1 MSLAL
6 LIGDRHSGK
15 TSMCRRLAD
24 ALRGHGLT
32 VGGIIAPAVHEGDRC
47 IAYEV
52 VDLATGRSV
61 SIATTV
67 GPGVQQTGRF
77 HFLAEGL
84 AFGKAAIEQAVS
96 RSDDLIIV
104 DEVGPLE
111 LAGGGWCEQVDRLTL
126 QPGSALLTVRRSLA
140 QEVADRWNVA
150 PELRCDVGAG
160 HDTVVDYVMGFVKR
174 VS

>member
-24 ALRGHGLT
+24 ALRGHGLS

-96 RSDDLIIV
+96 RSDDLIFV

-111 LAGGGWCEQVDRLTL
+111 LTGGGWCEQVDKLAGRRV
-126 QPGSALLTVRRSLA
+126 PALLTVRRSLA
-140 QEVADRWNVA
+140 QEVADRWDVT
-150 PELRCDVGAG
+150 PESRCDLTDGLDAVAEF
-160 HDTVVDYVMGFVKR
+160 VMRFAKR